1 MGEQMQTQVQAQTQ
15 PHAQPQ
21 PQQKQKQKAQ
31 RQRAKQTAAARVPV
45 VVQVVMPHVTQW
57 GHSPLQRLTYR
68 GDARLR
74 PGDQVVCP
82 PTRLSKGWM
91 RGVVVEIGDDSYT
104 GETRVVTPIG
114 RAKARI
120 QREGS
125 RA

>member
-1 MGEQMQTQVQAQTQ
+1 MGEQVQMQVQTQQRVQQ
-15 PHAQPQ
+15 
-21 PQQKQKQKAQ
+21 
-31 RQRAKQTAAARVPV
+31 QRAARTGEGKSHKTDKNTARVNLV
-45 VVQVVMPHVTQW
+45 VEVVMAHVAQW

-91 RGVVVEIGDDSYT
+91 RGVVVEIGDDGYT

-120 QREGS
+120 QAQEKNRK
-125 RA
+125 

>member
-1 MGEQMQTQVQAQTQ
+1 MNNQIKSTAAQTQ
-15 PHAQPQ
+15 HVPRTTRKRQQGAEHSAQTF
-21 PQQKQKQKAQ
+21 
-31 RQRAKQTAAARVPV
+31 RPV
-45 VVQVVMPHVTQW
+45 VVEVLMPHTAQW
-57 GHSPLQRLTYR
+57 GHDPLQRLTYR

-82 PTRLSKGWM
+82 PTRLSRGWM
-91 RGVVVEIGDDSYT
+91 RGVVVEIGDGGYT